1 MASQGDSDYHL
12 SGDTPGSRRAN
23 RRLVDAG
30 LRGSRGLAGLPV
42 QRVHAVVAAVLL
54 HLDPLTVVV
63 LVLGRDVVAV
73 LADLALQ
80 GDLDPPLVLRHVGL
94 LHSSP
99 AGSTKIVLVV
109 AAAGLEPATSRL

>member
-1 MASQGDSDYHL
+1 M
-12 SGDTPGSRRAN
+12 
-23 RRLVDAG
+23 
-30 LRGSRGLAGLPV
+30 

-54 HLDPLTVVV
+54 HLDPLAVVV

-94 LHSSP
+94 LWLIARCSS
-99 AGSTKIVLVV
+99 AEIVV